1 MKVQKGIVK
10 YKDRSDIECLYGIM
24 DDGSQYYFLDNTG
37 KTLSNGNIIA
47 STALV
52 EAIDPMYESKQIGLI
67 DGQGNVVIPFENKSI
82 KSVNDG
88 IILVEKADP
97 TSQSVIDACNLR
109 NDPLSAT
116 KLVSTPATIKSNLS
130 TAMGGEGR
138 YIFND
143 QFSEATIC
151 DVNGNNLVNGEFY
164 SFIAMANNKL
174 YFSKN
179 TVDSPIMEYALLAN
193 AAVDVP
199 PVAGE
204 GAIDVGSVSVDPQ
217 QVNDAMASQENVVAT
232 PTDSSVPV
240 AGSEMPVDNGENN
253 VVEENSTISVPVGL
267 GTEGTIVDGAADSS
281 VPVDAQ
287 ENAAVE
293 GDVSDATVEN
303 GDTVSIDSQ
312 DDIMAATSSDDIP
325 TDAAE
330 QEDEAPADEATED
343 TQADEVQS
351 GEKSDD
357 IDTASDDVEAEAD
370 AVEDN
375 VDDGQ
380 EVIGEA
386 AIDSEEDDVVE
397 DTKDEEKAEDDS
409 KDVTEAKEDDKEL
422 ELNIGKEESIDTDN
436 LVDEVVDGKDGDEVT
451 DTTDAS
457 ASAEDKNEPVQNFDS
472 IFESDMNDDIFKDSV
487 VNADSITDIADSYT
501 PSYDINSSSSNIAN
515 DIIASMNRLIKQNKA
530 QKAEIVSFETQKRQL
545 AEKYR
550 EQSDKIKNLSEVAG
564 KLHSRNQLLE
574 SKVHEQ
580 IKVISARERE
590 IKELRAQ
597 LKGFKD
603 LAKLSTAA
611 RELLDS
617 NYSSYDYEDDS
628 SYYRMAA

>member
-1 MKVQKGIVK
+1 MI
-10 YKDRSDIECLYGIM
+10 
-24 DDGSQYYFLDNTG
+24 
-37 KTLSNGNIIA
+37 LSA
-47 STALV
+47 YMVLWMMALV

-204 GAIDVGSVSVDPQ
+204 GAIDVGSVSVNPQ

-267 GTEGTIVDGAADSS
+267 GTEGTIVDEAADSS
-281 VPVDAQ
+281 VSVDAQ
-287 ENAAVE
+287 KNAAVE
-293 GDVSDATVEN
+293 GDGSDAPVEN

-351 GEKSDD
+351 EEKSDD
-357 IDTASDDVEAEAD
+357 MASDNSSDDADIEQIEAVNLEKFLKDSDYKLSDDTLSTKLAL
-370 AVEDN
+370 VEDILQ
-375 VDDGQ
+375 D
-380 EVIGEA
+380 EA
-386 AIDSEEDDVVE
+386 ADVYVMSE
-397 DTKDEEKAEDDS
+397 
-409 KDVTEAKEDDKEL
+409 
-422 ELNIGKEESIDTDN
+422 
-436 LVDEVVDGKDGDEVT
+436 VDEDGRITYITKYV
-451 DTTDAS
+451 S
-457 ASAEDKNEPVQNFDS
+457 
-472 IFESDMNDDIFKDSV
+472 
-487 VNADSITDIADSYT
+487 SITDSDYAETIIK
-501 PSYDINSSSSNIAN
+501 DIL
-515 DIIASMNRLIKQNKA
+515 D
-530 QKAEIVSFETQKRQL
+530 
-545 AEKYR
+545 
-550 EQSDKIKNLSEVAG
+550 DLSEVETKEAIEAAG
-564 KLHSRNQLLE
+564 LDADEITHPFGIKRQNIASTEQSAGSLLGMILPFMLVV
-574 SKVHEQ
+574 S
-580 IKVISARERE
+580 
-590 IKELRAQ
+590 
-597 LKGFKD
+597 
-603 LAKLSTAA
+603 
-611 RELLDS
+611 LL
-617 NYSSYDYEDDS
+617 
-628 SYYRMAA
+628 MGTM